1 MRIFCYFV
9 EPASY
14 TLDLVTNVYDKK
26 YINYAFIKS
35 VSLVEA
41 PLTSSMIFLDKLSWI
56 SRIRFVIKTFR
67 NNDLIIVNGY
77 NNYPFILTFIL
88 NVFLFKKKYIAT
100 ESDTQL
106 SIPKNP
112 LKRLLKWMYLSI
124 IFRNKYVLGLAG
136 GSKSHKELFRCY
148 GMVEDRIFL
157 MPMMVDNK
165 KFYCDNKVYPKPFT
179 FLYVG
184 RLIKHKNVE
193 ALIQQFNFNFSD
205 KDAVLK
211 IVGDGKLG
219 EYLIAKYASEKVIF
233 MGKKFNQ
240 ELISE
245 YLRAS
250 CFVFPSL
257 IEAWGLV
264 LNEAL
269 SAGLPVIAR
278 KEVGACFDLIKDK
291 KTGFIAEDMQDFG
304 QIMLTLFSEKELL
317 KRYSENASDL
327 MKNNWNYD
335 LYDIC
340 LNKAIKKVKNGNV
353 N

>member
-88 NVFLFKKKYIAT
+88 NVFSFNKKHIAA

-106 SIPKNP
+106 SIPKNS
-112 LKRLLKWMYLSI
+112 LKRLLKWVYLSI
-124 IFRNKYVLGLAG
+124 IFRNKYVLGFAG

-148 GMVEDRIFL
+148 GMIEDRIFL

-193 ALIQQFNFNFSD
+193 ALIQQFNINFSD

-211 IVGDGKLG
+211 IVGGGEQG
-219 EYLIAKYASEKVIF
+219 EYLIDKYASEKVIF
-233 MGKKFNQ
+233 KGKKFNK
-240 ELISE
+240 ELIAE
-245 YLRAS
+245 YLSAS
-250 CFVFPSL
+250 CFVCPSL
-257 IEAWGLV
+257 FEPWGLV
-264 LNEAL
+264 VNEAL
-269 SAGLPVIAR
+269 SAGLPVIANE
-278 KEVGACFDLIKDK
+278 EVGACFDLIKDK
-291 KTGFIAEDMQDFG
+291 ETGFIAADIEEFG
-304 QIMLTLFSEKELL
+304 QMMLTLFNDAELL
-317 KRYSENASDL
+317 KSYSENASHL
-327 MKNNWNYD
+327 MKNNWNYG
-335 LYDIC
+335 LYESC
-340 LNKAIKKVKNGNV
+340 LNDAIKKVEQWR
-353 N
+353 